1 MPFIAGKK
9 PDEPIEYKPLYERI
23 QDLIFKMDV
32 GTDLG
37 PFRLFIF
44 SVVAL
49 LVVLLYTG
57 TQFYGLHDA
66 AVMDAGQLARN
77 LSRGRGY
84 VTQNIRPL
92 EIWYLNSIG
101 RPPLDPKA
109 NMQAELWSPPVYP
122 MVLSLVFRVLPPNFD
137 VVNGAW
143 TLAADR
149 LVMLV
154 GWFWFL
160 LGMALMYVVAREM
173 FDHRVAAM
181 SAFMYLFCNPL
192 LEAAISGL
200 SWGLL
205 SVLFLLT
212 AYGVLKAEKWQA
224 QGRSVRWVYGALGVS
239 AVAVALGTL
248 TQYAFASV
256 LVPLLIYVGVSFPQR
271 WRMKCSLCV
280 VVFALVLTPW
290 MARNWRASR
299 TLFGLSRFELL
310 EGVGE
315 GTPNEIKVGQVQ
327 RMFGGNFPELRL
339 RQQVRRA
346 LINARQLYEVGLK
359 DVGANYL
366 IVFFLV
372 GLFHRYRQEE
382 VFRLRRFVFWAL
394 LTSILWMSIAGPPK
408 RNFLT
413 VFEPLIIVYGVAF
426 FYVMFER
433 LQFRTR
439 LVRTTLIGAFAVFNV
454 LPFIFMLLPPATTLP
469 YPPYRADVITLL
481 GKGFAE
487 DEVLVSDIPWAVAW
501 YADRSAIWAPFD
513 EKDFY
518 AINDNVKVISGIYLT
533 QETLL
538 NLEVLPMVTGYQRF
552 WVQMFDL
559 AHFPPKDFPLQYARP
574 WTQDGEQVL
583 ISSRKM

>member
-9 PDEPIEYKPLYERI
+9 PDEPVEYRPLYERV
-23 QDLIFKMDV
+23 QDLIFRLDV
-32 GTDLG
+32 GADLG
-37 PFRLFIF
+37 PFRLFVF
-44 SVVAL
+44 SVVVL
-49 LVVLLYTG
+49 MVILLYTG

-66 AVMDAGQLARN
+66 EVMDAGQLARN

-109 NMQAELWSPPVYP
+109 NTQPELWSPPVYP
-122 MVLSLVFRVLPPNFD
+122 MVLSMVFGVLPPDFE

-149 LVMLV
+149 VIMLV
-154 GWFWFL
+154 GWL
-160 LGMALMYVVAREM
+160 CYLVGMALMYVLAREM

-181 SAFMYLFCNPL
+181 SVFMYLFCNPL
-192 LEAAISGL
+192 LETATSGL

-212 AYGVLKAEKWQA
+212 AYGVFKAEKWQA
-224 QGRSVRWVYGALGVS
+224 EGRSVGWVYGALAAS

-256 LVPLLIYVGVSFPQR
+256 LVPLLIYVAVSFPQR
-271 WRMKCSLCV
+271 WRVKCSLCV

-290 MARNWRASR
+290 VVRNWRASQ

-327 RMFGGNFPELRL
+327 RMFGGDLPALRL

-346 LINARQLYEVGLK
+346 LINARQLYEVALK
-359 DVGANYL
+359 DVGSNYL
-366 IVFFLV
+366 IVFFLA
-372 GLFHRYRQEE
+372 GLMHRFRQEE

-394 LTSILWMSIAGPPK
+394 LTAILWMSIAGPPK

-413 VFEPLIIVYGVAF
+413 VFAPLIIVYGVAF

-439 LVRTTLIGAFAVFNV
+439 LVRTTLVGAFAVFNA
-454 LPFIFMLLPPATTLP
+454 LPFIFMLLPPPTTLP

-481 GKGFAE
+481 GKAFTE

-501 YADRSAIWAPFD
+501 YADRSAIWAPFA
-513 EKDFY
+513 EKDYY
-518 AINDNVKVISGIYLT
+518 AINDNVKVVSGIYLT

-538 NLEVLPMVTGYQRF
+538 RLDVLPMVTGYQRF
-552 WVQMFDL
+552 WVQMYDL
-559 AHFPPKDFPLQYARP
+559 AHFPPKNFPLQFVRP
-574 WTQDGEQVL
+574 WTQDGQQVVV
-583 ISSRKM
+583 SSRKL